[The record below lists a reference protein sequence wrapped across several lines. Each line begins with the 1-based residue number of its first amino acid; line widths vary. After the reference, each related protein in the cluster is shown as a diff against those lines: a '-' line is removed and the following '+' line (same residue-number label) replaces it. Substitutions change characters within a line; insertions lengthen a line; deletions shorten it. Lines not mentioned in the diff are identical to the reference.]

1 MNCRYDNKKVHGPNA
16 PLLFPDLL
24 LVLDRLVNVNVG
36 ILDVVGGG
44 SDLVLDLV
52 QKLTLL
58 LSQEGKVEEHLMQLC
73 NALLERQHV
82 LILAGYICICR
93 PVMVKLMSRSS

>member
-1 MNCRYDNKKVHGPNA
+1 M
-16 PLLFPDLL
+16 LFPDLL

-44 SDLVLDLV
+44 SDLVLDLI

-73 NALLERQHV
+73 NALLQRQHV

-93 PVMVKLMSRSS
+93 PVVEKNCEQKQLDVRWKNIQQ

>member
-1 MNCRYDNKKVHGPNA
+1 M
-16 PLLFPDLL
+16 LFPDLL

-44 SDLVLDLV
+44 PDLVLDLV
-52 QKLTLL
+52 QQLTLL
-58 LSQEGKVEEHLMQLC
+58 LGQEGKVKEHLMQLG

-82 LILAGYICICR
+82 LILACYVCICR
-93 PVMVKLMSRSS
+93 PVARDSGQ

>member
-1 MNCRYDNKKVHGPNA
+1 M
-16 PLLFPDLL
+16 LFPDLL

-44 SDLVLDLV
+44 SDLILDLV

-58 LSQEGKVEEHLMQLC
+58 LSQEGKIEEHLMQLG

-93 PVMVKLMSRSS
+93 PVVKKFASRSSWM

>member
-1 MNCRYDNKKVHGPNA
+1 M
-16 PLLFPDLL
+16 LFPDLL

-93 PVMVKLMSRSS
+93 PDVEKIESRSSWM

>member
-1 MNCRYDNKKVHGPNA
+1 MFFPN
-16 PLLFPDLL
+16 LF

-36 ILDVVGGG
+36 ILNVVGGG
-44 SDLVLDLV
+44 SNLVLDLV

-58 LSQEGKVEEHLMQLC
+58 LSQEGKVEEHLMKLGD
-73 NALLERQHV
+73 ALLERQHV

-93 PVMVKLMSRSS
+93 PIAEEFARRSSRMSDGKIRQWGQ